1 MYELNYL
8 LNYILVKKTE
18 KFEYYF
24 YAFLVAKSM
33 YVGTQWSFQGLHKSN

>member
-33 YVGTQWSFQGLHKSN
+33 YVGTQ